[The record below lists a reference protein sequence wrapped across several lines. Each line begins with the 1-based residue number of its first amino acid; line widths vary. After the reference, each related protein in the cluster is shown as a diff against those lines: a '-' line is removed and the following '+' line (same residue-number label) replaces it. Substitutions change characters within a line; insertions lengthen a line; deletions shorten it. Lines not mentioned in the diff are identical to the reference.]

1 MKIFEKYFT
10 VKNRMIF
17 VFLIIIFFFFISI
30 LLIYLFSKEK
40 NYFEILYKKI
50 EIYEKD
56 VILLENNEKNF
67 FLLEKKSS
75 FFFKKGE
82 SVYIK
87 NFENIFFKIKILDGN
102 IETNLLSKKENKLFE
117 NLKKNLFDYK
127 KHFKKLTIEIR
138 ERGFEDFGIIASMQ
152 KHRIKTF
159 EKITKSNVN
168 EEIKNLAKDLEILER
183 DYFLNKKIIYKEKI
197 INKINFLSK
206 TISMFSDSIENQISP
221 IESLI
226 LTDGLENYRIAFSS
240 LIEKDKKI
248 GFIVGDDNLL
258 KKIDFTRKKIF
269 ENIND
274 FSEKIKI
281 KKNNA
286 EQSFLFKLILTLI
299 IFIIISIF
307 IYTKIYFATINFL
320 ENINKKMFLLE
331 KGNFIEKFES
341 LKEKDLSNLFKS
353 LFKLNSNLK
362 SVKMFVEEIGKG
374 NLEAKINIF
383 NNKGEIGSALIK
395 MRNELKIL
403 SDERKKQKVDENLRN
418 WTTEGISK
426 FNDILRKTNNL
437 EKLGNE
443 IIRNLIFY
451 MDANQGG
458 ILIHNKINENEEFLE
473 LIASYA
479 YDRKKFIKK
488 KILMGEGLVGTCAL
502 EKKTVYMKNIPEN
515 YIEITSSLGS
525 SNPKNLL
532 IVPLKLENEILGI
545 VEIASF
551 KNFENYQI
559 SFLEKVSE
567 NIASTL
573 KSLKVNTQTKEL
585 LRQAQ
590 MQTEELASKEE
601 EMRQN
606 MEELKATQEEASRK
620 EVISDEFVNA
630 VNITTMHANIDLNG
644 KFKNA
649 NEKFLKKIGENLYD
663 IKFHYFNE
671 ILINS
676 EMKKYFNEKWDKM
689 LKNSKYFS
697 NELHLKTKINNFWIY
712 GTFIPVLNEENKINK
727 IIFLAYDIT
736 ERKNKEIEV
745 LKITKKIKE
754 NEKILKDNLKISKEN
769 EEIMKKQEE
778 EMKQNLEEM
787 KITQENLLE
796 KQNETDKLNKRMKQ
810 REEILKKTFE
820 NNRKEKNKFFE
831 KIKNKDKEI
840 EELKKELKI
849 KN

>member
-1 MKIFEKYFT
+1 MKKFEKYLS
-10 VKNRMIF
+10 VKNILIVIF
-17 VFLIIIFFFFISI
+17 LTIKVLFLCLI
-30 LLIYLFSKEK
+30 LLIYLFSREK
-40 NYFEILYKKI
+40 NYFEILSKKI
-50 EIYEKD
+50 EIYEKN
-56 VILLENNEKNF
+56 VILLEVNEKKFSF
-67 FLLEKKSS
+67 FEKKSS

-82 SVYIK
+82 SEYIK
-87 NFENIFFKIKILDGN
+87 NFENIFLEIKILGEN
-102 IETNLLSKKENKLFE
+102 IEINLLSKKEKELF
-117 NLKKNLFDYK
+117 NNIKKDLFDYK
-127 KHFKKLTIEIR
+127 KQFEQLTIEIK
-138 ERGFEDFGIIASMQ
+138 ERGFKDFGIISSVE
-152 KHRIKTF
+152 KYRTKTF
-159 EKITKSNVN
+159 EKIIKSDVN
-168 EEIKNLAKDLEILER
+168 QKIKNLVNDLEILER

-197 INKINFLSK
+197 INKINLLSK
-206 TISMFSDSIENQISP
+206 TISMLSDSIENKISP

-226 LTDGLENYRIAFSS
+226 LTDGLENYRISFNS

-248 GFIVGDDNLL
+248 GFIAGDDNLL
-258 KKIDFTRKKIF
+258 KNIDFTRKKIF

-274 FSEKIKI
+274 FLEKIEI
-281 KKNNA
+281 KKNNVS
-286 EQSFLFKLILTLI
+286 QSFLFKSILTII
-299 IFIIISIF
+299 IFIIISVFLYIKVYFSSTTF
-307 IYTKIYFATINFL
+307 IEDISKKISF
-320 ENINKKMFLLE
+320 LE
-331 KGNFIEKFES
+331 KGNLIEKIKHV
-341 LKEKDLSNLFKS
+341 KEKDLNNLFNS
-353 LFKLNSNLK
+353 FNGLNSNLK
-362 SVKMFVEEIGKG
+362 SVKIFVEEIGKG
-374 NLEAKINIF
+374 NLEAKVNIF
-383 NNKGEIGSALIK
+383 DNKGDIGSALIK

-403 SDERKKQKVDENLRN
+403 SDERKKQKNDENLRN
-418 WTTEGISK
+418 WITEGISK

-437 EKLGNE
+437 EKFGNE
-443 IIRNLIFY
+443 IIRNLVFY
-451 MDANQGG
+451 LEANQGG

-488 KILMGEGLVGTCAL
+488 KILIGEGLVGTCAL

-525 SNPKNLL
+525 SSPKNLL
-532 IVPLKLENEILGI
+532 IVPLKLENEVLGI

-551 KNFENYQI
+551 KNFENFQI

-649 NEKFLKKIGENLYD
+649 NEKFLKKIGENLDD
-663 IKFHYFNE
+663 IKSNYFNE

-676 EMKKYFNEKWDKM
+676 EIKKLFSKKWDKM
-689 LKNSKYFS
+689 LKNLRYFS
-697 NELHLKTKINNFWIY
+697 EEFLLKTKINDIWIH

-727 IIFLAYDIT
+727 IIFLAYDIS
-736 ERKNKEIEV
+736 ERKNKEMKV
-745 LKITKKIKE
+745 LKITEKIKE

-796 KQNETDKLNKRMKQ
+796 KQNETDKLNKRMKK
-810 REEILKKTFE
+810 REEVLKKAFE

-831 KIKNKDKEI
+831 KIKSKDKEI
-840 EELKKELKI
+840 EELKKELK
-849 KN
+849 K